1 VVLLDEPM
9 TGLDPIARHELSQQI
24 VALARGGVG
33 VLVSSHVLHELEAI
47 VDRVALIHQGRLM
60 AEGKVRELRGQLRGQ
75 PHRLRLVSDRPRE
88 LAAALVALRQVI
100 GLQIQGDAVEV
111 ALSGEPGFYAA
122 LTGIAAAADFVQE
135 ARPLDDSLASVFGYL
150 VG

>member
-1 VVLLDEPM
+1 M
-9 TGLDPIARHELSQQI
+9 
-24 VALARGGVG
+24 
-33 VLVSSHVLHELEAI
+33 
-47 VDRVALIHQGRLM
+47 
-60 AEGKVRELRGQLRGQ
+60 
-75 PHRLRLVSDRPRE
+75 
-88 LAAALVALRQVI
+88 
-100 GLQIQGDAVEV
+100 EV

>member
-1 VVLLDEPM
+1 MLF
-9 TGLDPIARHELSQQI
+9 RS
-24 VALARGGVG
+24 
-33 VLVSSHVLHELEAI
+33 
-47 VDRVALIHQGRLM
+47 
-60 AEGKVRELRGQLRGQ
+60 
-75 PHRLRLVSDRPRE
+75 
-88 LAAALVALRQVI
+88 LRQVI